1 MGEKDVLT
9 MLDADKQK
17 NLQNTEVT
25 PTIEQNAH
33 EGGRPDEQQESGTFL
48 FDALS
53 DDDVNGVLKDMR
65 HSLVVLIGLPGSGK
79 STFVGSMYH
88 LLMTKA
94 SVGNYY
100 MTDSDTFVGLE
111 RRVYLR
117 YAHGPNLKHTKRT
130 GDLEGHVLTLELAEK
145 GGKDTLQLIVS
156 DRTGERYRE
165 YAKGT
170 KDMSSDLTL
179 LSTEHLYIFVA
190 ADILTGTEYLSI
202 MDYYEKIAKQLK
214 ASGVIEK
221 AKTITLVF
229 NKIDLVKDA
238 MERFNKKKT
247 AFMKVISMA
256 MGLEET
262 ENYNVQSNNIDSTEL
277 RALVEQLISH
287 SFADYDE
294 ADESEL
300 DWMKEK
306 IEKYIKL

>member
-1 MGEKDVLT
+1 MGENDVLT
-9 MLDADKQK
+9 MLDADKKNQQK
-17 NLQNTEVT
+17 TDGA
-25 PTIEQNAH
+25 PAPEQDTQQV
-33 EGGRPDEQQESGTFL
+33 GGQEEQQEAGTFL

-53 DDDVNGVLKDMR
+53 DDEVNGVLKDMR

-94 SVGNYY
+94 LVGNYY
-100 MTDSDTFVGLE
+100 MIDSDTYVGLE

-117 YAHGPNLKHTKRT
+117 YAHGPNLKYTKRT

-145 GGKDTLQLIVS
+145 SGNKTLQLIVS

-170 KDMSSDLTL
+170 KDMSGDLTL

-190 ADILTGTEYLSI
+190 ADILTGSEYLSV

-214 ASGVIEK
+214 TAGVIERT
-221 AKTITLVF
+221 KTITLVF

-238 MERFNKKKT
+238 MVRFSKKKT
-247 AFMKVISMA
+247 AFIAAMNKA
-256 MGLEET
+256 MGLEGIDSC
-262 ENYNVQSNNIDSTEL
+262 NVQSNNIDSAEL
-277 RALVEQLISH
+277 KTLIEQLISH
-287 SFADYDE
+287 SFSDYDDT
-294 ADESEL
+294 DEPEL
-300 DWMKEK
+300 DWVKEK
-306 IEKYIKL
+306 IDNYTKL

>member
-1 MGEKDVLT
+1 MGENDVLT
-9 MLDADKQK
+9 MLDADKKNQQK
-17 NLQNTEVT
+17 TEGVAAPEQDTQQDGGQN
-25 PTIEQNAH
+25 
-33 EGGRPDEQQESGTFL
+33 EQQEAGTFL

-53 DDDVNGVLKDMR
+53 DDEVNGVLKDMR

-100 MTDSDTFVGLE
+100 MIDSDTYVGLE

-145 GGKDTLQLIVS
+145 GGKNTLQLIVS

-170 KDMSSDLTL
+170 KDMSGDLTL

-190 ADILTGTEYLSI
+190 ADILTGSEYLSV
-202 MDYYEKIAKQLK
+202 MDYYEKIANQLK
-214 ASGVIEK
+214 AAGVIERT
-221 AKTITLVF
+221 KTITLVF

-247 AFMKVISMA
+247 AFIAAMNKA
-256 MGLEET
+256 MGLEGT
-262 ENYNVQSNNIDSTEL
+262 DNCNVQSNNIDSAEL
-277 RALVEQLISH
+277 KTLIEQLISY

-294 ADESEL
+294 TDEPEL
-300 DWMKEK
+300 DWVKEK
-306 IEKYIKL
+306 IDKYTKL